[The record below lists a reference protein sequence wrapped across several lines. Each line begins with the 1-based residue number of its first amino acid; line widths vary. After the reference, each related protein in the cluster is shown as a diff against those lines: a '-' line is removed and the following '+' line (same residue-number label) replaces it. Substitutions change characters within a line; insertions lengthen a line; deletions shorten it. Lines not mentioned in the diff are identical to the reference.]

1 MASLLEKVRTLISAN
16 LHSIVDAALKSN
28 SIAVVDQYI
37 RQIEDS
43 LDDLED
49 ATATVGGQV
58 KTLRRKLEEY
68 RSKVDELDRN
78 IDLFLKEEKGE
89 VAAAAQSKLN
99 SAQRLVQNYE
109 EQLARQEKEY
119 EALQDAR
126 LKLEAKLT
134 SIRQEREELQAL
146 LDLARSKELTA
157 RAIGSLDDL
166 AGSGDIDVARIA
178 ESIRAR
184 LDKAAARTEMMA
196 TSLDAQMDEIL
207 ERHAID
213 QQLAERK
220 KRLGLE

>member
-16 LHSIVDAALKSN
+16 LHAIVDAALKSN

-43 LDDLED
+43 LEDLED

-58 KTLRRKLEEY
+58 KTLRRKLDEY
-68 RSKVDELDRN
+68 RSKADELDRN
-78 IDLFLKEEKGE
+78 IDLFLKDGKEG
-89 VAAAAQSKLN
+89 VAVAAQSKLN
-99 SAQRLVQNYE
+99 STQRLVVNYE
-109 EQLARQEKEY
+109 EQLTRQEKEF

-157 RAIGSLDDL
+157 KAIGSLDDL
-166 AGSGDIDVARIA
+166 AGSGDVDVARIA

-184 LDKAAARTEMMA
+184 LDKATARTEMLA

-207 ERHAID
+207 ERHSID

-220 KRLGLE
+220 QRLGLE

>member
-16 LHSIVDAALKSN
+16 LHAIVDAALKSN

-43 LDDLED
+43 LEDLED

-68 RSKVDELDRN
+68 RSKADELDRN
-78 IDLFLKEEKGE
+78 IDFFLKDGKEE

-99 SAQRLVQNYE
+99 STQRLVANYE
-109 EQLARQEKEY
+109 EQLARQEKEF
-119 EALQDAR
+119 EALQNAR

-134 SIRQEREELQAL
+134 TIRQEREELQAL
-146 LDLARSKELTA
+146 LDLARSKEITA
-157 RAIGSLDDL
+157 EAISSLDDL
-166 AGSGDIDVARIA
+166 AGSGDTDVARIA

-207 ERHAID
+207 ERHSID

>member
-16 LHSIVDAALKSN
+16 LHAIVDAALKSN

-43 LDDLED
+43 LEDLED

-68 RSKVDELDRN
+68 RSKADELDRN
-78 IDLFLKEEKGE
+78 IDFFLKDGKEE

-99 SAQRLVQNYE
+99 STQRLVVNYE
-109 EQLARQEKEY
+109 EQLARQEKEF
-119 EALQDAR
+119 EALQNAR

-134 SIRQEREELQAL
+134 TIRQEREELQAL

-157 RAIGSLDDL
+157 KAISSLDDL
-166 AGSGDIDVARIA
+166 AGSGDTDVARIA

-184 LDKAAARTEMMA
+184 LDKATARTEMMA
-196 TSLDAQMDEIL
+196 TSLDAQMDEVL

-220 KRLGLE
+220 KRLGIE

>member
-16 LHSIVDAALKSN
+16 LHAIVDAALKSN

-43 LDDLED
+43 LEDLED

-68 RSKVDELDRN
+68 RSKADELDRN
-78 IDLFLKEEKGE
+78 IDLFLKDGKDE

-99 SAQRLVQNYE
+99 STQRLVANYE
-109 EQLARQEKEY
+109 EQLTRQEKEF
-119 EALQDAR
+119 EALQNAR

-134 SIRQEREELQAL
+134 TIRQEREELQAL
-146 LDLARSKELTA
+146 LDLARSKEITA
-157 RAIGSLDDL
+157 EAISSLDDL
-166 AGSGDIDVARIA
+166 AGSGDTDVARIA

-184 LDKAAARTEMMA
+184 LDKATAKTEMLA

-220 KRLGLE
+220 KRLGIE

>member
-16 LHSIVDAALKSN
+16 LHAIVDAALKSN

-43 LDDLED
+43 LEDLED

-58 KTLRRKLEEY
+58 KTLRRKLDEY
-68 RSKVDELDRN
+68 RSKADELDRN
-78 IDLFLKEEKGE
+78 IDLFLKDGKEG

-99 SAQRLVQNYE
+99 STQRLVVNYE
-109 EQLARQEKEY
+109 EQLARQEKEF

-157 RAIGSLDDL
+157 KAIGSLDDL
-166 AGSGDIDVARIA
+166 AGSGDVDVARIA

-184 LDKAAARTEMMA
+184 LDKAAARTEMLA

-207 ERHAID
+207 ERHSID

-220 KRLGLE
+220 QRLGLE